1 MKFIRTKE
9 NAGNQIVDEIRA
21 IEKAGLCEITKDDN
35 VSIQAKAKRRI
46 AFSVQ
51 YEGFIFQAKEICVCT
66 EDFKADELN
75 YDYMF
80 LDNNAIDLRRV
91 DFSNNKRMS
100 IEMMSI

>member
-1 MKFIRTKE
+1 MKFIRTQK

-21 IEKAGLCEITKDDN
+21 IEKAGLCEITKDD
-35 VSIQAKAKRRI
+35 SISIHAKANRRI

-51 YEGFIFQAKEICVCT
+51 YEGFIFQAKEISLVT
-66 EDFKADELN
+66 EDHKVEELN

-80 LDNNAIDLRRV
+80 LDNNAIDLRRI
-91 DFSNNKRMS
+91 DFSNNKHMS